1 MFITEDWTAM
11 STISARDPIVGF
23 PFSNIFSV
31 SDGTVNHS
39 TGIPYMYL
47 TDMEMSMQ
55 DIEV

>member
-1 MFITEDWTAM
+1 MAM
-11 STISARDPIVGF
+11 STISAREPIVGF

-55 DIEV
+55 DIEVWFIKIT